1 MTQLSIN
8 VNKIAL
14 LRNARGTDQPNLI
27 EICKK
32 CIQFGANGIT
42 VHPRPDERHTKFSDL
57 KDIKELI
64 QISKNTEFNIEG
76 YPSEF
81 FIKKVIEN
89 KPHQVTLVP
98 DPPDAITSSFGWN
111 CKEHRHLLQEVVKEF
126 KNNNIRVSLFISPSI
141 YTLENLSV
149 IEPNRVE
156 LYTYDYAH
164 NFLYDKKNSVKPY
177 IEVCN
182 FISKN
187 FPNINFNAGHDLNL
201 DNLTFFL
208 KEIPSIK
215 EVSIGHALI
224 IDSINFGLE
233 ETIKRY
239 LEITSSNNDI

>member
-1 MTQLSIN
+1 M
-8 VNKIAL
+8 
-14 LRNARGTDQPNLI
+14 
-27 EICKK
+27 
-32 CIQFGANGIT
+32 
-42 VHPRPDERHTKFSDL
+42 
-57 KDIKELI
+57 
-64 QISKNTEFNIEG
+64 
-76 YPSEF
+76 
-81 FIKKVIEN
+81 
-89 KPHQVTLVP
+89 VP
-98 DPPDAITSSFGWN
+98 
-111 CKEHRHLLQEVVKEF
+111 
-126 KNNNIRVSLFISPSI
+126 SPSI